1 MTEKAFRIYPES
13 RDFPGGPGVKN
24 LPANTGDM
32 SLISGPG
39 RSHAVEQLSPW
50 ATTAGLTP

>member
-1 MTEKAFRIYPES
+1 MIEKALRIYPES
-13 RDFPGGPGVKN
+13 RDLPGGPGVKN
-24 LPANTGDM
+24 MPANTGDM

-50 ATTAGLTP
+50 PTTAGPAH

>member
-1 MTEKAFRIYPES
+1 MIEKALRIYPES
-13 RDFPGGPGVKN
+13 RDLPGGPGVKN
-24 LPANTGDM
+24 MPANTGDM

-50 ATTAGLTP
+50 PTSAGPAP